1 MRLSICRVVC
11 TLYMRTCHCWVWILL
26 DLSSLSFLPLLSSPA
41 TATPSSSFVLTS
53 ARPTAVLLAAL
64 QYHLL
69 FTMFENDRYFSYL
82 SELEREMS
90 FRTEMVSAVFVSRL
104 QDSFYF
110 SHFLPLPLPS
120 PAPPMPLPSP
130 APPLPSPLPLPSP
143 PLPSPLLG
151 LVLLLLQDHCLRPHL
166 SSGRVPDHCRQCD
179 RVPQC
184 HQHTSAIQP
193 SPRSGGGWSLPTL
206 PSSRNHLGSVG

>member
-1 MRLSICRVVC
+1 MRLSVCRVVC

-41 TATPSSSFVLTS
+41 TATTSSSFVLTS

-90 FRTEMVSAVFVSRL
+90 FRTEMVSAVSVSRL

-110 SHFLPLPLPS
+110 SHFLPLP
-120 PAPPMPLPSP
+120 SP
-130 APPLPSPLPLPSP
+130 APPLPSPLPLPCPSPSPAP
-143 PLPSPLLG
+143 PLPSVRACTTPITRPL
-151 LVLLLLQDHCLRPHL
+151 
-166 SSGRVPDHCRQCD
+166 
-179 RVPQC
+179 
-184 HQHTSAIQP
+184 
-193 SPRSGGGWSLPTL
+193 SPP
-206 PSSRNHLGSVG
+206 PPF